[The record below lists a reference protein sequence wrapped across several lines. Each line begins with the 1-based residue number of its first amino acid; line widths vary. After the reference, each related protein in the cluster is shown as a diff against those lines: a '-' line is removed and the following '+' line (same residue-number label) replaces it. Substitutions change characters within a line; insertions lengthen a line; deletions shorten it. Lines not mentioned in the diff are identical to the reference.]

1 MLNPIFKSLSELNIS
16 FLPNA
21 LASRNYLKAF
31 LKCLLTI
38 FKRISKVIPSQAS
51 VLFFILFNFQG
62 PCCLSRQ
69 PLYYNTTFHLVKN
82 FFKSF
87 LRFYFVVSLHPFG
100 VSVFY
105 IIHAFFL
112 FASVFLQFFYV
123 CLKFIVLHTNRGTV
137 LNISVKRCKKTGACA
152 PVRILR
158 NHIFYIFCCFN

>member
-69 PLYYNTTFHLVKN
+69 PLYITTTLFSCQH
-82 FFKSF
+82 FFQSFLKSF
-87 LRFYFVVSLHPFG
+87 SSLFLLCPLSCDSLYILARDYAKVNTFFEIFLLFYHFST
-100 VSVFY
+100 Y
-105 IIHAFFL
+105 IQKL
-112 FASVFLQFFYV
+112 
-123 CLKFIVLHTNRGTV
+123 LKSAVNL
-137 LNISVKRCKKTGACA
+137 
-152 PVRILR
+152 
-158 NHIFYIFCCFN
+158 